1 MVTPG
6 LSVVIPTR
14 DRADALKACL
24 ASLEAQTLP
33 REAFEVIVVDNGS
46 RDGTAAVAQ
55 GFAAR
60 LPLRLLNAPEPGL
73 HVGRHAGW
81 RAARSGVL
89 VFADDDIVAA
99 PGWLAA
105 VAAQFGADERL
116 ALLGGNNLPAFEHA
130 PPPWLRHAWERPVEL
145 AGRRGRALPAL
156 SVLDLGAG
164 VFELDPGWVWG
175 CNFSVRA
182 EVLRAAGGFHPD
194 GVPAEQ
200 LARRGDGET
209 HVADIVRA
217 RGWTCRFDGAATV
230 HHAVTAARM
239 TPAYFERRAFAQGVS
254 DSYTRARRQGGADAA
269 PARMRAVLRG
279 WRDAHAARQAAA
291 DAAHHPDDAA
301 RQWQA
306 VAAAMQREHGRGQA
320 FHQRALRADA
330 ALRDWVRKPDYL

>member
-1 MVTPG
+1 MGAPA

-14 DRADALKACL
+14 DRAEALAACL

-60 LPLRLLNAPEPGL
+60 LPLRVLHAAEPGL

-81 RAARSGVL
+81 RAARSAVL
-89 VFADDDIVAA
+89 VFADDDIVAL

-105 VAAQFGADERL
+105 VAAQFGADARL
-116 ALLGGNNLPAFEHA
+116 AMLGGNNLPAFEHA
-130 PPPWLRHAWERPVEL
+130 PPPWLRHAWERPVDV
-145 AGRRGRALPAL
+145 AGHRGRALPAL

-164 VFELDPGWVWG
+164 VCDLDPGWVFG

-182 EVLRAAGGFHPD
+182 EVLVAAGGFHPD

-209 HVADIVRA
+209 HVADVVRA
-217 RGWTCRFDGAATV
+217 RGWPCRFDSAASV
-230 HHAVTAARM
+230 HHAVTAGRM

-254 DSYTRARRQGGADAA
+254 DSYTRTRRRGGPDAA
-269 PARMRAVLRG
+269 AARLRAALRR
-279 WRDAHAARQAAA
+279 WRDARAARQAAA
-291 DAAHHPDDAA
+291 DAARHPDDAA

-320 FHQRALRADA
+320 FHQQALRDDA
-330 ALRDWVRKPDYL
+330 ALRDWVLKADYL